1 MKKPEMYQIYFARFI
16 SVLLHPLFMPAYG
29 LMIIFTAPTLY
40 FYLPA
45 EVKKILMLVLV
56 ANNIIVPAA
65 LIPLFRH
72 RNIISSWTMEKRE
85 ERVIPLRATAVTYV
99 ITSIIVNRFGLPV
112 MIKAYFNSVSIVAL
126 AMLVIN
132 FRFNISLHSAGA
144 GALTAV
150 VAVLW
155 IVMAEN
161 LVWFMVPVLLVS
173 GLIITLRLIL
183 NAHKPAEVY
192 AGYLTGLAIVSVVM
206 LIFQ

>member
-85 ERVIPLRATAVTYV
+85 ERVIPLLATAVTYV

>member
-85 ERVIPLRATAVTYV
+85 ERVIPLLATAVNYV

-144 GALTAV
+144 GAFTAV

-173 GLIITLRLIL
+173 GLIITSRLIL